1 MEREEFK
8 LIVKGMKAV
17 YAQPAFIADADAF
30 DMWYELLKDLPYQA
44 VSFAARK
51 HMAGS
56 PYPPT
61 IADLRKTCS
70 ELGRPAM
77 ISVDDAWG
85 MVLKAVRSYGYM
97 REAEALESLP
107 EPCRTVVKNIGW
119 QNICQ
124 SENLIAERAFF
135 RDSYGNKAALMK
147 QEAVIPEGMR
157 RQRKQLDEQIKRAAA
172 RLTLDGEENGR
183 PKGSGDAG
191 RIQGG

>member
-1 MEREEFK
+1 
-8 LIVKGMKAV
+8 
-17 YAQPAFIADADAF
+17 
-30 DMWYELLKDLPYQA
+30 
-44 VSFAARK
+44 
-51 HMAGS
+51 
-56 PYPPT
+56 
-61 IADLRKTCS
+61 
-70 ELGRPAM
+70 
-77 ISVDDAWG
+77 
-85 MVLKAVRSYGYM
+85 M

>member
-17 YAQPAFIADADAF
+17 YAQPTFIADADAF

-44 VSFAARK
+44 VSLAAST
-51 HMAGS
+51 HMARS

-61 IADLRKTCS
+61 IADLREICMES
-70 ELGRPAM
+70 ADM
-77 ISVDDAWG
+77 AQMSVDDAWG
-85 MVLKAVRSYGYM
+85 MVLKAVRTYGYM
-97 REAEALESLP
+97 REAEALESFP